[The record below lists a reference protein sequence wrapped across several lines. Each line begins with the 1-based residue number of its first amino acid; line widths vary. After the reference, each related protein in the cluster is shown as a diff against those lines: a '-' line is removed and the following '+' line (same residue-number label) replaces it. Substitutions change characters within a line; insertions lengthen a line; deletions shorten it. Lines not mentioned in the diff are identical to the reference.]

1 MLHPTHMPECRPP
14 KEARPVINEARR
26 FYVFDRLL
34 IGLVAVTLVRAAEA
48 LAGEQ
53 ASGAGHAGALEPG
66 DARQST
72 MLPAAVFDASGK
84 YSMPGMPE
92 MSAFSKEEFR
102 PRGRSIS
109 DSGAQ
114 AGLGDDRLISD
125 TTVWQRLSEFR
136 VRDRV
141 RVITLWQSGLSAVSL
156 QAGKRGSPSLQ
167 WTSRL
172 MNSGEA
178 HGLLDRWLPADS
190 AGGKGASAATGV
202 AHPVTH
208 SANPPPGARGE
219 PAGQGAFGAPRPA
232 LP

>member
-1 MLHPTHMPECRPP
+1 MS
-14 KEARPVINEARR
+14 KARR
-26 FYVFDRLL
+26 PAARDGFL
-34 IGLVAVTLVRAAEA
+34 IGLVAITLVRAGEA
-48 LAGEQ
+48 LAGEP
-53 ASGAGHAGALEPG
+53 ALEAG
-66 DARQST
+66 IGGGFDSRDARPS
-72 MLPAAVFDASGK
+72 AAMPSSWFAAPGN
-84 YSMPGMPE
+84 YSAVAAPE
-92 MSAFSKEEFR
+92 GSAFSKEEFR

-109 DSGAQ
+109 ESGAQ

-136 VRDRV
+136 AHDRV

-190 AGGKGASAATGV
+190 AGGKGASAAGGV

-208 SANPPPGARGE
+208 SANPPPGTRGE
-219 PAGQGAFGAPRPA
+219 PAGKAAFGAPRPA